1 MEAVFLPTWHQP
13 KGTCTETVTKPIDPF
28 SHCVLIN
35 LGVERVGQA
44 SVLFSLLSLQVM
56 KCRGDGLESPL
67 DMGENPYT
75 VTLDPALT
83 CDEVENVF
91 MVMWHRYLDPMTNRR
106 KVR

>member
-1 MEAVFLPTWHQP
+1 
-13 KGTCTETVTKPIDPF
+13 
-28 SHCVLIN
+28 
-35 LGVERVGQA
+35 
-44 SVLFSLLSLQVM
+44 M